1 MKSITLSINADNTKN
16 FISKDVLN
24 NISIPDKV
32 VDQVLLQSG
41 GVGMGII
48 ISIFGTIIL
57 LKWLGAGAIIQNILN
72 KLERA
77 IESAVSLASSVE
89 KLADE
94 AKEAHNKTEVRH
106 NQIMDEFEEVK
117 NTIKTTFQNLHKKR
131 F

>member
-1 MKSITLSINADNTKN
+1 MQLIPLNVDNTKKI
-16 FISKDVLN
+16 ISNVDALN

-41 GVGMGII
+41 GVGLGVL

-57 LKWLGAGAIIQNILN
+57 LKWLGAGTIIKNILD

-77 IESAVSLASSVE
+77 IDSATSLASSVE

-94 AKEAHNKTEVRH
+94 SKEARNKTEIRH
-106 NQIMDEFEEVK
+106 NQIMDEFQEVK
-117 NTIKTTFQNLHKKR
+117 NIIKTTFQNFHKKR